1 MTIRSRSE
9 MAKKVQIDLRG
20 QEGNAF
26 ALIAIAESIGKQ
38 LKVPQEER
46 EAIRNEMMS
55 SGYEHLVAI
64 LEKNYGDYIDI
75 YEA

>member
-26 ALIAIAESIGKQ
+26 ALMAIAENIGKQ
-38 LKVPQEER
+38 LQVPREER
-46 EAIRNEMMS
+46 EAITKEMMS
-55 SGYEHLVAI
+55 SDYEHLVAI